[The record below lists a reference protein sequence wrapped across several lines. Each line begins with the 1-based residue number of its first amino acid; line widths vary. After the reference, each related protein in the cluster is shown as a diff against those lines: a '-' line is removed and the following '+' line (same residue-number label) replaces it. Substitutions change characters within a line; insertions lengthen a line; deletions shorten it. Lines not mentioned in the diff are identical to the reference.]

1 MLAANTTIKQH
12 NFLIWPSQ
20 KLGVKVRFSTFIATR
35 LLRVKT
41 EASGFSAPVVRI
53 ATAGIALG
61 IGVMIIAVAIV
72 KGFQNEIRGKV
83 IGFGSH
89 IQITQYDSNKSLE
102 DTPFQVNPELESRLK
117 QIPSLKAL
125 HRVARKPGIVKS
137 GDIIEGVVFKGF
149 GYEDSLSFFKKH
161 LVSGRLP
168 KMTDSSASKEVLISS
183 SLARKLNRSTDS
195 SLVVYFIQ
203 DPPKTRKFKI
213 SGMYETG
220 LGDQDFD
227 KIYIVG
233 DIRVIQRV
241 NNWGADTASAIEID
255 IKDYGVLNSATNQVY
270 DVIPPDLTCRN
281 IEEQYPQIF
290 AWLEVIDTNVVVV
303 IGLMLVVSLIN
314 MITSLLI
321 LILEKVR
328 MIGILKALGSDN
340 FQIAKIFLIQSAWMN
355 LKGLFIGNLLAIS
368 FCILQSKFKFITLDQ
383 DSYYLSSVPIDL
395 SWSNIALLNI
405 GFFCVCMITL
415 ILPAMIVARFKPSQ
429 TIRFA

>member
-1 MLAANTTIKQH
+1 
-12 NFLIWPSQ
+12 
-20 KLGVKVRFSTFIATR
+20 VRFSTFIARR
-35 LLRVKT
+35 LLRVKS

-61 IGVMIIAVAIV
+61 IGVMIIALAIV

-102 DTPFQVNPELESRLK
+102 DTPFQLKSELVRRLK
-117 QIPSLKAL
+117 QNPGLKEL

-149 GYEDSLSFFKKH
+149 GYDDSLSFFKKH
-161 LVSGRLP
+161 LVEGRLP
-168 KMTDSSASKEVLISS
+168 KMTDSTASKEVLISR
-183 SLARKLNRSTDS
+183 SLARKLNRTSDS

-203 DPPKTRKFKI
+203 EPPKTRKFKI
-213 SGMYETG
+213 SGIYETG

-241 NNWGADTASAIEID
+241 NNWGAVTVSALEID
-255 IKDYGVLNSATNQVY
+255 INDYGNLKSVTDQVY
-270 DVIPPDLTCRN
+270 DALPPDLTCRD

-290 AWLEVIDTNVVVV
+290 GWLEVIDTNVVVV

-321 LILEKVR
+321 LILERVR
-328 MIGILKALGSDN
+328 MIGVLKALGADN
-340 FQIAKIFLIQSAWMN
+340 LQIAKIFLIQSAWMN
-355 LKGLFIGNLLAIS
+355 IKGLLFGNLMAIV
-368 FCILQSKFKFITLDQ
+368 FCVLQQRFRFIELDQ
-383 DSYYLSSVPIDL
+383 DSYYLSAVPIDL
-395 SWSNIALLNI
+395 NWTHIALLNV
-405 GFFCVCMITL
+405 GFFSVCMATL
-415 ILPAMIVARFKPSQ
+415 ILPAMIIARFKPSQ

>member
-1 MLAANTTIKQH
+1 
-12 NFLIWPSQ
+12 
-20 KLGVKVRFSTFIATR
+20 
-35 LLRVKT
+35 
-41 EASGFSAPVVRI
+41 
-53 ATAGIALG
+53 
-61 IGVMIIAVAIV
+61 MIIALAIV

-102 DTPFQVNPELESRLK
+102 DTPFQLKSELVRRLK
-117 QIPSLKAL
+117 QNPGLKEL

-149 GYEDSLSFFKKH
+149 GYDDSLSFFKKH
-161 LVSGRLP
+161 LVEGRLP
-168 KMTDSSASKEVLISS
+168 KMTDSTASKEVLISR
-183 SLARKLNRSTDS
+183 SLARKLNRTSDS

-203 DPPKTRKFKI
+203 EPPKTRKFKI
-213 SGMYETG
+213 SGIYETG

-241 NNWGADTASAIEID
+241 NNWGAVTVSALEID
-255 IKDYGVLNSATNQVY
+255 INDYGNLKSITDQVY
-270 DVIPPDLTCRN
+270 DALPPDLTCRD

-290 AWLEVIDTNVVVV
+290 GWLEVIDTNVVVV

-321 LILEKVR
+321 LILERVR
-328 MIGILKALGSDN
+328 MIGVLKALGADN
-340 FQIAKIFLIQSAWMN
+340 LQIAKIFLIQSAWMN
-355 LKGLFIGNLLAIS
+355 IKGLLFGNLMAIV
-368 FCILQSKFKFITLDQ
+368 FCVLQQRFRFIELDQ
-383 DSYYLSSVPIDL
+383 DSYYLSAVPIDL
-395 SWSNIALLNI
+395 NWTHIALLNV
-405 GFFCVCMITL
+405 GFFSVCMATL
-415 ILPAMIVARFKPSQ
+415 ILPAMIIARFKPSQ

>member
-1 MLAANTTIKQH
+1 
-12 NFLIWPSQ
+12 
-20 KLGVKVRFSTFIATR
+20 
-35 LLRVKT
+35 
-41 EASGFSAPVVRI
+41 VVRI

-102 DTPFQVNPELESRLK
+102 DTPFQLKSELVRRLK
-117 QIPSLKAL
+117 QNPGLKEL

-149 GYEDSLSFFKKH
+149 GYDDSLSFFKKH
-161 LVSGRLP
+161 LVEGRLP
-168 KMTDSSASKEVLISS
+168 KMTDSTASKEVLISR
-183 SLARKLNRSTDS
+183 SLARKLNRTSDS

-203 DPPKTRKFKI
+203 EPPKTRKFKI
-213 SGMYETG
+213 SGIYETG

-241 NNWGADTASAIEID
+241 NNWGTDTVSALELD
-255 IKDYGVLNSATNQVY
+255 IKDYGNLKASTNQVY

-290 AWLEVIDTNVVVV
+290 GWLEVIDTNVVVV

-321 LILEKVR
+321 LILERVR
-328 MIGILKALGSDN
+328 MIGVLKALGAN
-340 FQIAKIFLIQSAWMN
+340 NIQIAKIFLIQSAWMN
-355 LKGLFIGNLLAIS
+355 IKGLLIGNLLALT
-368 FCILQSKFKFITLDQ
+368 FCVLQQKFKFIPLNQ
-383 DSYYLSSVPIDL
+383 DSYYLNAVPVDL
-395 SWSNIALLNI
+395 NWVNVALLNV
-405 GFFCVCMITL
+405 GFFSVCMATL

>member
-1 MLAANTTIKQH
+1 M
-12 NFLIWPSQ
+12 
-20 KLGVKVRFSTFIATR
+20 RFSTFIARR
-35 LLRVKT
+35 LLRVKS

-102 DTPFQVNPELESRLK
+102 DTPFQLKSELVRRLK
-117 QIPSLKAL
+117 QNPGLKEL

-149 GYEDSLSFFKKH
+149 GYDDSLSFFKKH
-161 LVSGRLP
+161 LVEGRLP
-168 KMTDSSASKEVLISS
+168 KMTDSTASKEVLISR
-183 SLARKLNRSTDS
+183 SLARKLNRTSDS

-203 DPPKTRKFKI
+203 EPPKTRKFKI
-213 SGMYETG
+213 SGIYETG

-241 NNWGADTASAIEID
+241 NNWGTDTVSALELD
-255 IKDYGVLNSATNQVY
+255 IKDYGNLKASTNQVY

-290 AWLEVIDTNVVVV
+290 GWLEVIDTNVVVV

-321 LILEKVR
+321 LILERVR
-328 MIGILKALGSDN
+328 MIGVLKALGAN
-340 FQIAKIFLIQSAWMN
+340 NIQIAKIFLIQSAWMN
-355 LKGLFIGNLLAIS
+355 IKGLLIGNLLALT
-368 FCILQSKFKFITLDQ
+368 FCVLQQKFKFIPLNQ
-383 DSYYLSSVPIDL
+383 DSYYLNAVPVDL
-395 SWSNIALLNI
+395 NWVNVALLNV
-405 GFFCVCMITL
+405 GFFSVCMATL

>member
-1 MLAANTTIKQH
+1 
-12 NFLIWPSQ
+12 
-20 KLGVKVRFSTFIATR
+20 VRFSTFIATR

-102 DTPFQVNPELESRLK
+102 DTPFQLKPELVHRLK
-117 QIPSLKAL
+117 QIPGLKEL

-149 GYEDSLSFFKKH
+149 GYDDSLSFFNKH
-161 LVSGRLP
+161 LVEGRLP
-168 KMTDSSASKEVLISS
+168 KMTDSSASKEVLISRT
-183 SLARKLNRSTDS
+183 LARKLKRTTDS

-203 DPPKTRKFKI
+203 EPPKTRKFKI
-213 SGMYETG
+213 SGIYETG

-233 DIRVIQRV
+233 DIRIIQRV
-241 NNWGADTASAIEID
+241 NNWGTDTVSALELD
-255 IKDYGVLNSATNQVY
+255 IKDYGNLKASTNQVY

-290 AWLEVIDTNVVVV
+290 GWLEVIDTNVVVV

-321 LILEKVR
+321 LILERVR
-328 MIGILKALGSDN
+328 MIGVLKALGAN
-340 FQIAKIFLIQSAWMN
+340 NIQIAKIFLIQSAWMN
-355 LKGLFIGNLLAIS
+355 IKGLLIGNLLALT
-368 FCILQSKFKFITLDQ
+368 FCVLQQKFKFIPLNQ
-383 DSYYLSSVPIDL
+383 DSYYLNAVPVDL
-395 SWSNIALLNI
+395 NWVNVALLNV
-405 GFFCVCMITL
+405 GFFSVCMATL